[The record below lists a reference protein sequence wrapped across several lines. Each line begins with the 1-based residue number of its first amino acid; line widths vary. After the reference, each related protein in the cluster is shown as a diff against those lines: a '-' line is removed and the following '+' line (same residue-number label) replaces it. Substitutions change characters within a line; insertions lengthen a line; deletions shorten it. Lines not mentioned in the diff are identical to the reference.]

1 MYEAWLRS
9 LGLFSPEKMR
19 LRGRPHGDLQLPYEG
34 SRGAS
39 ADLSCDSNR
48 TQRNSMELCQGKS
61 GWGLGTGSTPEHGG
75 LGTGCPGEW
84 LWT

>member
-1 MYEAWLRS
+1 
-9 LGLFSPEKMR
+9 
-19 LRGRPHGDLQLPYEG
+19 
-34 SRGAS
+34 
-39 ADLSCDSNR
+39 
-48 TQRNSMELCQGKS
+48 MELCQGKS

>member
-48 TQRNSMELCQGKS
+48 TQRNSMELRQGRVRS
-61 GWGLGTGSTPEHGG
+61 LLALHTVESSS
-75 LGTGCPGEW
+75 CN
-84 LWT
+84 